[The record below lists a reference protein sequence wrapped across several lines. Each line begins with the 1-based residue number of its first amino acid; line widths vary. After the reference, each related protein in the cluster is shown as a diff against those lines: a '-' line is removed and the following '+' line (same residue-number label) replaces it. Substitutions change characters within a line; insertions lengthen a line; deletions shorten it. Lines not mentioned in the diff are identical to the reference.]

1 MIRTLMF
8 LSHPSHRDPFAH
20 RGGAA
25 AELQAQICP
34 AAAGYTQTRALDAQ
48 LEADQVPHFA
58 GVAEFRFVD
67 PGAALAFAEKRSAIA
82 PLLAPDARVVAVVTG
97 VDHVVMRMPTHSAA
111 PGIKGVYPF
120 RGLAHLDSEAFSRR
134 WLYGHGPIAALTE
147 EALCYVQCHLLAP
160 AWSAEESAFHAVTE
174 IHWPDIAAARRGVG
188 SRQMR
193 EDQGTDAQDFL
204 EPGSV
209 RLVFA
214 EEETVRRP

>member
-8 LSHPSHRDPFAH
+8 LSHPPYGDPFAY
-20 RGGAA
+20 RGSAA
-25 AELQAQICP
+25 ADMQAGIYP
-34 AAAGYTQTRALDAQ
+34 EAVGYTQTRSLATQ
-48 LEADQVPHFA
+48 LEPDQLPHFA

-67 PGAALAFAEKRSAIA
+67 PGAALACADRHAAIA
-82 PLLAPDARVVAVVTG
+82 PLLAPNARVVAVVTG
-97 VDHVVMRMPTHSAA
+97 VDHVVMRMPTHSVR

-120 RGLAHLDSEAFSRR
+120 RGLAHLDTAAFSQR

-147 EALCYVQCHLLAP
+147 EALCYVQCHLLGP
-160 AWSAEESAFHAVTE
+160 AWSDGEQAFHAVTE

-193 EDQGTDAQDFL
+193 EDQGTDARDFL